1 MMLPENEDL
10 TNPGPTTRTDQLE
23 FMLTKVLV
31 ELGIINMNSATPKH
45 RNSSRSHH
53 RSRSSSRSR
62 SRDRHQREG
71 DTFWY
76 HWRFGENARKCEK
89 PCRFR
94 SGKRRGQ
101 SLMATDDESHTF
113 SRLFVADRHT
123 KFRFLIDIGADL
135 CVFPHSKLPKP
146 RAQSNYE
153 LSAAKGTTIAISIIS
168 ADFLAHYG
176 LLVDIKI
183 TRLLDQITHLT
194 SRGEVVVCESQTI
207 KTIAGSSPYHQL
219 LQRFP
224 EITRP
229 NGTVEVANQA
239 TKHHIVIIP
248 GPPVAQKPLRLA
260 PDKCEFELMMHMGI
274 ARPSQ
279 SSWSSLLHGD
289 EWKPCGDY
297 RALNA
302 RTNPDRYPVKHI

>member
-1 MMLPENEDL
+1 
-10 TNPGPTTRTDQLE
+10 
-23 FMLTKVLV
+23 
-31 ELGIINMNSATPKH
+31 
-45 RNSSRSHH
+45 
-53 RSRSSSRSR
+53 
-62 SRDRHQREG
+62 
-71 DTFWY
+71 
-76 HWRFGENARKCEK
+76 
-89 PCRFR
+89 
-94 SGKRRGQ
+94 
-101 SLMATDDESHTF
+101 MATDDESHTF

-153 LSAAKGTTIAISIIS
+153 LSAAKGTTIAISIIG

-248 GPPVAQKPLRLA
+248 GPPVAQNRYDSRPTCVNLNSWCTWVSPAHRRV
-260 PDKCEFELMMHMGI
+260 HGRHSYMGTSGSRAGTTAHSTPEQTQI
-274 ARPSQ
+274 ATR
-279 SSWSSLLHGD
+279 
-289 EWKPCGDY
+289 
-297 RALNA
+297 
-302 RTNPDRYPVKHI
+302 